1 MSNLTKTLFPLVLL
15 TSFTVTAEKMNILK
29 IYNQFT
35 LASAASSKCL
45 KPSKDELNSFLENYQ
60 IVVFLMY
67 KEIKN
72 RKPEYS
78 EKDVQKVM
86 ANRNNKATNT
96 VNDVIKTQGC
106 NSSKIQDLLKR
117 FYIQSKWNPN
127 V

>member
-1 MSNLTKTLFPLVLL
+1 MSNITKTLCALVLL
-15 TSFTVTAEKMNILK
+15 TTFAVTAENINLLK

-45 KPSKDELNSFLENYQ
+45 KPNKDELNSFLENYQ
-60 IVVFLMY
+60 IVMFLMY

-72 RKPEYS
+72 TKPEYS

-86 ANRNNKATNT
+86 TNRNNKATNA
-96 VNDVIKTQGC
+96 VNNVIKTEGC
-106 NSSKIQDLLKR
+106 NSSKIQDLIKR
-117 FYIQSKWNPN
+117 FHIQSKWDPN